1 MTIYA
6 IHTEWYR
13 ETDNKTRLVEI
24 PSKAKHVTLYD
35 RYVVYALD
43 VTK

>member
-6 IHTEWYR
+6 IRTEWYR
-13 ETDNKTRLVEI
+13 ETDNKTCLVDI
-24 PSKAKHVTLYD
+24 PKEAKHITLYD
-35 RYVVYALD
+35 EYVIYALD